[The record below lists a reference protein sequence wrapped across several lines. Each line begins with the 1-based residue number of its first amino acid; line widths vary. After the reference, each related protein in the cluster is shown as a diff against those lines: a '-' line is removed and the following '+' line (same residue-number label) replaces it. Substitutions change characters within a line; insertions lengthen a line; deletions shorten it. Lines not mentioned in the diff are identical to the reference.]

1 MSKKGW
7 QCRGNLTLSPG
18 GADSFYFVQMLEKEI
33 KEEIDIKEGKRT
45 IDLEAI
51 KDDTDQSQETE

>member
-1 MSKKGW
+1 MEIPPYQPNNK
-7 QCRGNLTLSPG
+7 PG
-18 GADSFYFVQMLEKEI
+18 GYDDRRTRRLLLLEKEI